1 MRPCDEYAALLDL
14 YVDGELSPQEM
25 VRVQEHLDLCPGCQS
40 YVDDAL
46 TMRAAFPDAEDTEVP
61 EGFAESVC
69 AVIQAADTAPKRNRR
84 RRWVKT
90 LLPMAACCAIV
101 VLLSRLPT
109 AWEEPAAELSESAV
123 MDAETQEHSAE
134 NFAPSNDE
142 AALYSA
148 QTPDSSDSTGEASAP
163 APESAA
169 ELGDQRAADVAPKLN
184 TPTDP
189 SVQNDAQFTPVSPA
203 AQNFGVAEAGSGTNE
218 DPADQTPEGESAVSP
233 DSASQDAA
241 CFAVLTLTPEQAGSA
256 LQELPEDTPVSSDPD
271 TGGTVYWLTAAQFDA
286 LLTRLDHPD
295 YTKTG
300 EGELAKVI
308 LLP

>member
-46 TMRAAFPDAEDTEVP
+46 AMRAAFPDVEDTEVP

-109 AWEEPAAELSESAV
+109 AWEDPAADLSENIV
-123 MDAETQEHSAE
+123 MDTEPQENSTE
-134 NFAPSNDE
+134 NSGPSENE
-142 AALYSA
+142 VALYNA
-148 QTPDSSDSTGEASAP
+148 QTSDSSDTTEEAAAP
-163 APESAA
+163 APETAA
-169 ELGDQRAADVAPKLN
+169 ELPDQRAADTAPKLN
-184 TPTDP
+184 VPTDSP
-189 SVQNDAQFTPVSPA
+189 AQKDLQSPAVSPA
-203 AQNFGVAEAGSGTNE
+203 TQGFGVAEAGNSTNE
-218 DPADQTPEGESAVSP
+218 DAADQPPEGESADSP
-233 DSASQDAA
+233 DSASQDPA

-271 TGGTVYWLTAAQFDA
+271 TGGTVYWLTAAQFDE
-286 LLTRLDHPD
+286 LLARLNHPD